1 MDFSRKGNPSQRV
14 HKMNSKVKT
23 QSNPATP
30 APTAQRNPGASWK
43 QTIPPVK
50 EEDPRVKCRDCGAFG
65 HIARNR
71 RCPIKRGLFLLVAQL
86 LGAKKEKENTDPCR
100 PKGLQKLSQAARQR
114 CDEQQRNAPFQK
126 FPTELQWRNQQ
137 GTLAQPQMSIIPGYR
152 KMSEPPVEMP
162 LGKQTCP
169 EKPALQSLETSC
181 ILHSRQ
187 KEGQNI
193 TVPGVAKP
201 VFAENGR
208 KTATEN
214 LLDQKLQ
221 DVSHQH
227 PVAVP
232 KRKAIAELFHKE
244 SKTQGPSKKM
254 QPRQHPVIH
263 QNRQNTKLSC
273 CAPDEETSQ
282 FPTQPSQNPLKKQR
296 IDSTNAPEESHASTG
311 SKSTL
316 DSQSSPIANRLEVKD
331 AAEMSKKIAVQV
343 PSTDQQ
349 QLHSRAALVSTRP
362 CIESGQALRM
372 IFTKHSHNFWSS
384 RFLTVPSPLPIE
396 KQTRPFESPAFP
408 EEGEAAGSQVKLS
421 VLYEDLQVSSSSE
434 DSDGE

>member
-1 MDFSRKGNPSQRV
+1 MKSQ
-14 HKMNSKVKT
+14 VKT

-30 APTAQRNPGASWK
+30 APTAQRKPGASWK
-43 QTIPPVK
+43 QTLPPVK

-71 RCPIKRGLFLLVAQL
+71 RCPIKRGLFLLVAQP
-86 LGAKKEKENTDPCR
+86 LGAKKEKENMDPCR

-114 CDEQQRNAPFQK
+114 CDEQQRKTTFQK
-126 FPTELQWRNQQ
+126 FPTELQWSNQQ
-137 GTLAQPQMSIIPGYR
+137 GSLAQPQMSIIPGYR
-152 KMSEPPVEMP
+152 KMSEPPVEMA

-169 EKPALQSLETSC
+169 EKPALQSLDSPF
-181 ILHSRQ
+181 IVHSRQ
-187 KEGQNI
+187 KEGHNM
-193 TVPGVAKP
+193 TVPSVAKP
-201 VFAENGR
+201 VFRQDGR
-208 KTATEN
+208 KTASEN

-221 DVSHQH
+221 DISHQH

-232 KRKAIAELFHKE
+232 KRKAISELFHKE

-254 QPRQHPVIH
+254 QPSQHPVIH
-263 QNRQNTKLSC
+263 QDRQNPKLSFW
-273 CAPDEETSQ
+273 APDEEMSQ
-282 FPTQPSQNPLKKQR
+282 CSTQPSQNPLKKQR
-296 IDSTNAPEESHASTG
+296 IDSTNAPEESHARTA

-316 DSQSSPIANRLEVKD
+316 DSLSYPIANTLELKD
-331 AAEMSKKIAVQV
+331 AAEMSKKITVQV

-349 QLHSRAALVSTRP
+349 QLHGRAALVSTRP

-384 RFLTVPSPLPIE
+384 RFLTVPAPLPIE
-396 KQTRPFESPAFP
+396 KQMPQIESPAFP